1 MKNPKNKQIQTPP
14 KSFEVK
20 KFFGPTFGLFSLP
33 DDAIDALIKMTD
45 KILKDSSSESHGSHL
60 AGIIKNEKFIYKEDF
75 IKAGVNQILE
85 NCVKSYIIT
94 TAKQHLAHLDE
105 FKYESMINNAWIV
118 SQFENEY
125 NPIHSHTNCDIS
137 AVLYLKTPDIKGRRN
152 LTEKKNDDDGD
163 INFVYGSPQE
173 RDLDVL
179 DKGVWGFNPQVG
191 DLFIFPSYLLHTV
204 YPFIGNEER
213 RSLAFN
219 AIYRVMDGNDII
231 FGPVGSRTNLDY
243 KYLKK
248 RNE

>member
-1 MKNPKNKQIQTPP
+1 M
-14 KSFEVK
+14 
-20 KFFGPTFGLFSLP
+20 
-33 DDAIDALIKMTD
+33 
-45 KILKDSSSESHGSHL
+45 
-60 AGIIKNEKFIYKEDF
+60 
-75 IKAGVNQILE
+75 
-85 NCVKSYIIT
+85 
-94 TAKQHLAHLDE
+94 
-105 FKYESMINNAWIV
+105 
-118 SQFENEY
+118 
-125 NPIHSHTNCDIS
+125 
-137 AVLYLKTPDIKGRRN
+137 
-152 LTEKKNDDDGD
+152 
-163 INFVYGSPQE
+163 
-173 RDLDVL
+173 DVL